1 MATQNE
7 KNKKQTNTGSSTGA
21 GKQKETATGKEN
33 PAARS
38 AADAYI
44 IETDENGKDRIR
56 LVPPEND
63 PTLDPESKEFD
74 PEKWEKY
81 AADANKYLHASTE
94 KLMETIKQAMAG
106 TIAAQQIANESNSA
120 AFMSIQ
126 NYLNATQ
133 SWKAT
138 RASIIAAAEKL
149 FPVLEFLQFGDSILE
164 LQPFLEAELQKPKY
178 EGKGINELYK
188 EAEKDENGN
197 LLETSLFMQALNA
210 AAEASNKDVIKPPQ
224 YITNPKKA
232 ENIEYPLD
240 KINSSIWNL
249 FGIDTSSGQITIDM
263 ANQQDKMKGLKVA
276 AYYAINFDDLG
287 DDITITKRLLP
298 FDKRVYIAVSALFNA
313 GNDVITLSQIFY
325 AMGYTGKPASKQLT
339 KINEAITKMERARIF
354 FDNREEA
361 AKYKYNH
368 FKYDGSLLP
377 MERVV
382 AIVNG
387 KPAEAAIHI
396 FREPPLMSLA
406 KERKQIT
413 STSIKL
419 LQSPLSKTDANL
431 LIEDYLFTTISRKKK
446 GKNKHCRMLFK
457 TIYTRAKITTKKQE
471 QRAQDKIKRYLD
483 HCREEKFITRY
494 AMQKD
499 GITVY
504 WQ

>member
-1 MATQNE
+1 MAIQNE

-21 GKQKETATGKEN
+21 EKQKETATGKEN

-56 LVPPEND
+56 LVPPGDD

-74 PEKWEKY
+74 PGKWEKY

-94 KLMETIKQAMAG
+94 KLMEVMKQAMAG

-120 AFMSIQ
+120 AFMK
-126 NYLNATQ
+126 
-133 SWKAT
+133 SWEET
-138 RASIIAAAEKL
+138 RAGIIEAAKKFA
-149 FPVLEFLQFGDSILE
+149 PVLKFLQFVDSFHE

-178 EGKGINELYK
+178 NGKGINELYK
-188 EAEKDENGN
+188 EAERDENGT

-210 AAEASNKDVIKPPQ
+210 AAEASNRKVIKPPQ
-224 YITNPKKA
+224 HIATPKRV

-240 KINSSIWNL
+240 KINSSVWSL
-249 FGIDTSSGQITIDM
+249 FGIDTSEGQISIDM
-263 ANQQDKMKGLKVA
+263 ASQQDKAEGVKVS
-276 AYYAINFDDLG
+276 AYYAINFDELG
-287 DDITITKRLLP
+287 DDVTITKMLLP

-313 GNDVITLSQIFY
+313 GNDVITLTQIFY
-325 AMGYTGKPASKQLT
+325 AMGYTGKPAPKQLA
-339 KINEAITKMERARIF
+339 KINDSITKMNKARIT
-354 FDNREEA
+354 FDNEEEA

-382 AIVNG
+382 AIVNW

-413 STSIKL
+413 STSVKL

-431 LIEDYLFTTISRKKK
+431 SIEDYFFTTISRKKK

-457 TIYTRAKITTKKQE
+457 TIYTRTEITTKKQE
-471 QRAQDKIKRYLD
+471 QRAQDKIKRFLD
-483 HCREEKFITRY
+483 HCREEKFIARY
-494 AMQKD
+494 TMQKD
-499 GITVY
+499 GVTVF

>member
-1 MATQNE
+1 MAIQNE
-7 KNKKQTNTGSSTGA
+7 KNKKQTDTGNQGSSTGA
-21 GKQKETATGKEN
+21 EKQKETATGKEN

-56 LVPPEND
+56 LTPPEND

-81 AADANKYLHASTE
+81 AADANKYLRAS
-94 KLMETIKQAMAG
+94 MEPIKQAMAG
-106 TIAAQQIANESNSA
+106 TITAQQIANNSA

-126 NYLNATQ
+126 NYLNSME

-138 RASIIAAAEKL
+138 RAGIIAAAEK
-149 FPVLEFLQFGDSILE
+149 FVPVLEFLQFGDSILE

-188 EAEKDENGN
+188 EAEKDENGT

-210 AAEASNKDVIKPPQ
+210 AAEARD
-224 YITNPKKA
+224 KKVRKLPRVTAKRA

-240 KINSSIWNL
+240 KINSSVWSL
-249 FGIDTSSGQITIDM
+249 FGIDTSKGQITIDM
-263 ANQQDKMKGLKVA
+263 ANKEDKMKGLKVA
-276 AYYAINFDDLG
+276 AYYAINFDELG
-287 DDITITKRLLP
+287 DDVTITKMLLP

-313 GNDVITLSQIFY
+313 GNEVITLTQIFY
-325 AMGYTGKPASKQLT
+325 AMGYTSKPAPKQLT
-339 KINEAITKMERARIF
+339 KINDSITKMNKARIS
-354 FDNREEA
+354 FDNEEEA

-387 KPAEAAIHI
+387 KPTEAAIHL

-413 STSIKL
+413 STSVKL

-457 TIYTRAKITTKKQE
+457 TIYTHAKITTKKQE
-471 QRAQDKIKRYLD
+471 QRATDKFKEYLD
-483 HCREEKFITRY
+483 HYQKEKFITRY
-494 AMQKD
+494 AMKKD